1 MNRMEKAVQQL
12 INRMIKNVPVN
23 IIYHRG
29 SASTNIVCWIGT
41 TAFRITDQGNS
52 RLKWSDRDYMI
63 PVASLKING
72 VLVEPDYGDWIE
84 ETFTDGAVRR
94 FELMA
99 PQGEQVW
106 RHSDQ
111 QKMIYRIHTKE
122 IQKS

>member
-12 INRMIKNVPVN
+12 INRMIATVPVN

-29 SASTNIVCWIGT
+29 TASTNIVCWIGT

-52 RLKWSDRDYMI
+52 RLTWSDRDYMI

-72 VLVEPDYGDWIE
+72 ILIEPDYGDWIE
-84 ETFTDGAVRR
+84 ETVFGTLRK

-122 IQKS
+122 VNK